1 MNQLM
6 EYDWPGNIREL
17 QNVLE
22 KAIVL
27 TRFKVIEEIE
37 LSDPVMEQEIRPAGG
52 RTDLPL
58 PEWIKQQE
66 KLYLQGKLEAAG
78 GRIDLTARSCGV
90 DVRTIHRKM
99 KLYGL
104 DKKLFHKDI
113 PRN

>member
-1 MNQLM
+1 M

-37 LSDPVMEQEIRPAGG
+37 LSDPVMEQEMRPAGG
-52 RTDLPL
+52 RTDLAL

-66 KLYLQGKLEAAG
+66 KLYLKGKLEAAG

-104 DKKLFHKDI
+104 DKKVFHKDG